1 MAKKQFTSN
10 FQDIFKPTVEPEKP
24 TIIVSNNENKP
35 SNISEEIVRTTILL
49 NKSTYETIKAIA
61 YWERLQIKDILN
73 SALESIINKYSPEQL
88 EMFNKEYKAKTP

>member
-10 FQDIFKPTVEPEKP
+10 FQDIFKPTVEPEKS
-24 TIIVSNNENKP
+24 TITVSSNENMP
-35 SNISEEIVRTTILL
+35 INIPDEIVRTTILL

-61 YWERLQIKDILN
+61 YWERVQIKDILN
-73 SALESIINKYSPEQL
+73 SALGTIINKYSTEQL

>member
-10 FQDIFKPTVEPEKP
+10 FQDIFKPTVDTEKP

-35 SNISEEIVRTTILL
+35 SNTSEEIVRTTILL

-61 YWERLQIKDILN
+61 YWERVQIKDILN
-73 SALESIINKYSPEQL
+73 SALGTIINKYSTEQL

>member
-10 FQDIFKPTVEPEKP
+10 FQDIFKPTVEPEKS

-35 SNISEEIVRTTILL
+35 SNTSEEIVRTTILL

-61 YWERLQIKDILN
+61 YWERVQIKDILN
-73 SALESIINKYSPEQL
+73 NALEAIINKYSPEQL